1 MSCFSSS
8 EFFRR
13 NFRFHLTTVYN
24 LSYKMGVITQE
35 ILIYLVSSTKQNF
48 RMTHS
53 KTYLFV
59 VFLFISISV
68 YPQQSAIH
76 TNELVDY
83 NRALELY
90 NGRQYLA
97 AQTLF
102 DEVQDE
108 VEDERIKANCAYY
121 IANAAIRLNQP
132 GADQLMEDFVER
144 YPTSTK
150 TNAAFLDVAD
160 YYFETGKYSLARKW
174 YDTVDQRNLSRSEKE
189 RFYFNNGY
197 AFFKGNK
204 FDEAKEYLNKVKNSK
219 KYGSQAKYYLGFM
232 AYEGDDYQQAN
243 ELFEDVK
250 QEERYQ
256 EDLSYFQSDMNF
268 KQGNFEKAIELGLE
282 QLPKADRKDSSELN
296 KIIGESYF
304 NLGEYEKAIP
314 YLTEYKG
321 QRGRWNNTDYY
332 QLGYAYFQQG
342 DYEKAISE
350 FNKIIDG
357 RNAVAQNA
365 YYHLAQSCLKTDQ
378 KQQALNAFKNASE
391 MDFNKE
397 IQADAALN
405 YAKLSYE
412 IGNNYASVP
421 EILMN
426 YLDQYPDS
434 PAKDE
439 INELLVNSF
448 ITTRN
453 YEEAMRLL
461 QGNRNFQNNVVYQ
474 QVALYRG
481 IELFNEGDY
490 RQANEFFEKAL
501 SQRRDPRYTA
511 LATFWKAESD
521 FNLHNYQEAL
531 IGYREFSGM
540 SGAKNASERK
550 NLDYNIAY
558 AYFKQRDYSRAIEYF
573 KRYAN
578 DSSHDKARR
587 NDAFVRLGDSY
598 FVNSSYW
605 PAMEAY
611 NSAIALNGS
620 ENDYAAFQKAISYGF
635 VNRNDSKIEALN
647 DFLREYPRSSYRDDA
662 AYELG
667 NTYVAMHNTS
677 KAMEAYDRLIR
688 EVPGSTLAPKALL
701 KEGLIYYNSD
711 RGNQALDKLKKVVSD
726 HPNSPEASQAVQTA
740 RLVYIDLGRIDEY
753 AAWVKNLDFVE
764 VTDADLDNATF
775 ESADKQYRENNTQKA
790 KTSLE
795 KYVNSFP
802 NGLHSMEANFYLAQ
816 LYFRE
821 GNKQKSIPH
830 YKFVINRG
838 GSEFHEQALARLSE
852 VYLEGGN
859 YSEAIPV
866 LKQLEAEAT
875 YSQNVIFAQSN
886 LMKSYLQE
894 KKYTEAVNY
903 AEKVMANPEAEKSA
917 KNDAQVII
925 ARAAIRTG
933 NEARAQKA
941 YAEVQK
947 SATGELAAEALYYD
961 AYFKHKAGNF
971 KASNDA
977 VQKLAKE
984 YSGYKLYGAKGLVL
998 MGKNFYQLGDAYQ
1011 ATYILDNVIKNFSQ
1025 FPEVVQE
1032 AKQELAKIKAKEAKT
1047 NASVETN
1054 N

>member
-1 MSCFSSS
+1 
-8 EFFRR
+8 
-13 NFRFHLTTVYN
+13 
-24 LSYKMGVITQE
+24 
-35 ILIYLVSSTKQNF
+35 
-48 RMTHS
+48 MTHS

-59 VFLFISISV
+59 VFLFLSISV
-68 YPQQSAIH
+68 FPQQTALH
-76 TNELVDY
+76 TTELADY

-90 NGRQYLA
+90 NGSQYLA

-108 VEDERIKANCAYY
+108 IDDERIKANCAYY

-132 GADQLMEDFVER
+132 GADELMEEFVER

-174 YDTVDQRNLSRSEKE
+174 YDTVDQDNLSRAEKE
-189 RFYFNNGY
+189 RFNFNNGY
-197 AFFKGNK
+197 SYFKGNK
-204 FDEAKEYLNKVKNSK
+204 FDEAKEYLSKVKNSK

-232 AYEGDDYQQAN
+232 AYEGDDYREAN

-256 EDLSYFQSDMNF
+256 EDLSYFQADMNF
-268 KQGNFEKAIELGLE
+268 KQGNFEKAIQLGLE
-282 QLPKADRKDSSELN
+282 QLPKADRKDQSELN

-304 NLGEYEKAIP
+304 NLGQYEKAIP

-357 RNAVAQNA
+357 KNAVAQNA
-365 YYHLAQSCLKTDQ
+365 YYHLAQSYLKTDK
-378 KQQALNAFKNASE
+378 KQEALNAFKNASE

-421 EILMN
+421 EVLMN
-426 YLDQYPDS
+426 YLEQYPNS
-434 PAKDE
+434 SAKEE
-439 INELLVNSF
+439 INELLINSF
-448 ITTRN
+448 ITTKN

-481 IELFNEGDY
+481 IELFNEGNF
-490 RQANEFFEKAL
+490 REANEFFGKAL
-501 SQRRDPRYTA
+501 SERRDPRFTA

-521 FNLHNYQEAL
+521 FNLNNFREAL

-540 SGAKNASERK
+540 SGAKNSAERE
-550 NLDYNIAY
+550 NLDYNIGY
-558 AYFKQRDYSRAIEYF
+558 AYFKQREYDRAIEYF

-578 DSSHDKARR
+578 NAANDDSRR

-611 NSAIALNGS
+611 NSAISMNGTQ
-620 ENDYAAFQKAISYGF
+620 NDYAAFQKAISYGF
-635 VNRNDSKIEALN
+635 VNRNESKIEALG
-647 DFLREYPRSSYRDDA
+647 DFLNRYQRSSYRDDA
-662 AYELG
+662 SYELG
-667 NTYVAMHNTS
+667 NTYVAMNNTS
-677 KAMEAYDRLIR
+677 SAMDAYDRLVR
-688 EVPGSTLAPKALL
+688 EVPGSSLVPKALL
-701 KEGLIYYNSD
+701 KQGLIYYNRD
-711 RGNQALDKLKKVVSD
+711 QGNQALDKMKRVVTD
-726 HPNSPEASQAVQTA
+726 YPNSPEAAQAVQTA

-764 VTDADLDNATF
+764 ITDADLDNTTF
-775 ESADKQYRENNTQKA
+775 EAADKQYRENNSEKA
-790 KTSLE
+790 RVALE
-795 KYVNSFP
+795 KYIQSFP
-802 NGLHSMEANFYLAQ
+802 NGLHSLEANFYLAQ
-816 LYFRE
+816 LYFRD
-821 GNKQKSIPH
+821 GNKAKSIPH

-838 GSEFHEQALARLSE
+838 GSEFNEQALARLAE
-852 VYLEGGN
+852 VYLDQQN

-866 LKQLEAEAT
+866 LKQLETEAA

-894 KKYTEAVNY
+894 DRYSEAVSY
-903 AEKVMANPEAEKSA
+903 AEKVLANPAAEKTA

-933 NEARAQKA
+933 NEARAQQA
-941 YAEVQK
+941 YAEVMK
-947 SATGELAAEALYYD
+947 SASGELAAEALYYD
-961 AYFKHKAGNF
+961 AYFKHKNGNY

-998 MGKNFYQLGDAYQ
+998 MGKNFDQLGDAYQ
-1011 ATYILDNVIKNFSQ
+1011 ATYILDNVIKNFGQ
-1025 FPEVVQE
+1025 FPEVVKE
-1032 AKQELAKIKAKEAKT
+1032 ARTELARIKAKEART
-1047 NASVETN
+1047 NASVESTN